1 MPAVIDTQRMTI
13 PNRMF
18 LKRDEIIQPDERGLL
33 GLVKSLR
40 ARKLDQIV
48 ITNASAKTLTLR
60 RDGATNIERV
70 GVLNVADTT
79 WGQTNMVVNIAG
91 HNLIRLQH
99 ALENWGVTT
108 AEYLLDVPGS
118 PINTIRF
125 TLSGNVSI

>member
-1 MPAVIDTQRMTI
+1 MPAVIETQRMTI

-18 LKRDEIIQPDERGLL
+18 LKRDEIIQPNERGLL
-33 GLVKSLR
+33 DLVKSLR

-48 ITNASAKTLTLR
+48 ITNASSKTLTLR
-60 RDGATNIERV
+60 RDGVTNIERV
-70 GVLNVADTT
+70 GVLNVADTN
-79 WGQTNMVVNIAG
+79 WGQTGVVVNIAG

-99 ALENWGVTT
+99 ALENWGNNV

-125 TLSGNVSI
+125 TLAGNVSI